1 MKIEPV
7 IAMLNDNQKLN
18 QKKVLELFVDLF
30 SEKEPKEVDKKIFED
45 YLKIQKLDNDSRY
58 SEISEKLLEEIE
70 KRDLEYYKD
79 YISRISQDGIE
90 FIPFYRKEYPQ
101 RLWSIPDAPL
111 CLFVDGDLSALSDGV
126 AVVGTRDAYDHRVEF
141 VKKIAHKLVEMDKT
155 VVSGLA
161 HGVDRAAHEGALE
174 AGGKTTAIL
183 PGDVQ
188 TIRPSGNESLGK
200 RIRDEEGALV
210 GELTDK
216 RSIHKGRFVER
227 NRLTSGISS
236 AVVIGA
242 SGETGGT
249 IHQAD
254 FAQEQEKSRFLYEPE
269 EDDGQSPD
277 KLYNKG
283 FVPFETVNE
292 LEELL
297 QEGYEPPN
305 NVSEKP
311 TTLDDFR

>member
-1 MKIEPV
+1 MKIEPI
-7 IAMLNDNQKLN
+7 IAMLNDNQNLN
-18 QKKVLELFVDLF
+18 QKEVLELFVDLF
-30 SEKEPKEVDKKIFED
+30 SEKKPKTVDRGIFED
-45 YLKIQKLDNDSRY
+45 YLKIQKLDSESRY
-58 SEISEKLLEEIE
+58 SEISKKLLEELG
-70 KRDLEYYKD
+70 KRNITYYKD
-79 YISRISQDGIE
+79 YISRMDKKGIE
-90 FIPFYRKEYPQ
+90 FVPFYRKEYPQ

-141 VKKIAHKLVEMDKT
+141 VKEIAYKLAEMDKT

-161 HGVDRAAHEGALE
+161 HGVDAAAHEGALE
-174 AGGKTTAIL
+174 AGGRTTAIL
-183 PGDVQ
+183 PGDIQ
-188 TIRPSGNESLGK
+188 TVRPSGNEALGEQ
-200 RIRDEEGALV
+200 IREEGALI

-249 IHQAD
+249 IHQAN
-254 FAQEQEKSRFLYEPE
+254 FAEEQEKPRFLYEPG

-283 FVPFETVNE
+283 FAPFETVDE
-292 LEELL
+292 LEEML
-297 QEGYEPPN
+297 QEEFEPIN
-305 NVSEKP
+305 KVSEKP
-311 TTLDDFR
+311 TTLDDFQ